1 MNKDLDDRLIP
12 NGEYRDAQNISVGK
26 SEDDDIGALENVLGN
41 SLVAGSQLLTFND
54 QNISVNSAG
63 NSVTIDGNVAAEP
76 GMTIK
81 GVDSST
87 GLPFITIVTSIVYN
101 GGLNQTTLTTAYDTQ
116 TTAANDKVDV
126 FFPLEVIGQYS
137 DKPNNRI
144 ILFLTNKDVNAV
156 WPPNITNY
164 YNPITQAKNYI
175 VSYTPNGAVPFQIV
189 AQGAFFNFSV
199 NYPMTGIT
207 MIENLLFF
215 TDNNNQPRQVN
226 VNTGINDATYY
237 TNEDHISVAKYNPYK
252 AIDLVRTTTGV
263 AGGVAGSGS
272 TVDPYI
278 ITLTNVNTAI
288 TVGMSV
294 VSQSSG
300 ASNRIVGGDFIYV
313 QAINGTSA
321 FGSLVGGS
329 GYTNAT
335 GVATTVSPV
344 GGTGLTVDITTVA
357 GAVTVVAIAD
367 AGSGYNIGDVITIT
381 GGGGNATITLTAVN
395 AITLSPS
402 AIIPLPVAT
411 DVFKFLTSTMT
422 NESLTANWAGDPD
435 FLQDKFVRFSYRF
448 KFDDNE
454 YSLMAPF
461 SQIAFVPMQKGYFF
475 TGDEDSAYQ
484 STVVN
489 WMENFIQQVQLF
501 IPLPDP
507 ATTVA
512 TSYKIKEIEI
522 LYKESDAL
530 AVKAVESIEISDI
543 TGGTITDDNT
553 NSIFYGD
560 GTFLPS
566 NILVYTYQSRK
577 PYKTLPQA
585 QTTRVYDKVPVKA
598 LAQESA
604 GNRIIYG
611 NFYNQHTPP
620 SSINYQVGTVDKN
633 TNLFNNWI
641 EYPNHS
647 IKQNRNYQVG
657 FILADKYGRQSSVIL
672 SPVELSNTPGYGG
685 STVYVPY
692 KSSSFDVKG
701 WFGNAL
707 QVIVNEV
714 IASSIATDGD
724 GAPGLYAV
732 QTNPLGFAIS
742 AGAITTVAPYTYT
755 FTLDSASFIANAFVP
770 AVGEY
775 LRGAT
780 TDYVKVT
787 DVVNA
792 TPLFTITTDGEV
804 NEIYKQLT
812 TGALADLKWA
822 YTLNTLGWY
831 SYKVVVRQR
840 QQDYYNV
847 YLPGILDG
855 YPLQLSLLPITGV
868 SSALYSANVTQ
879 IVLNS
884 VPVGLSSGMV
894 INSATGVELGTVNS
908 FSGTKINITP
918 LQASVAASDVL
929 TFTNPNTYIP
939 FPTAVPTFTLSN
951 PGTLYATTTDVAT
964 TVSPAGGSGLT
975 VDITAAGAITQVL
988 INTNGS
994 GYDVGDVLTITGGG
1008 GDATITITGFGE
1020 ISKTANIVLFND
1032 NINKVP
1038 RDLAEV
1044 GPEQKQFRSSVQ
1056 LFGRVTNTMTTGTAS
1071 NAQFY
1076 GISPD
1081 FARASNTVIAIGEA
1095 RDLNIIYDELA
1106 EPGGKT
1112 NFYQIDTN
1120 PLIGRISTPTAVG
1133 VISTSSVDTNM
1144 APYLAVY
1151 ETEPNESL
1159 LDLYWETA
1167 TEGLIADLNADVLTG
1182 FTGPASF
1189 TTLSYLQYENQL
1201 SAGLTGVSDSSIV
1214 SVGGTTLTLT
1224 SAVANL
1230 VSGMEIYLSD
1240 VRVGSINGAPVGAV
1254 LTITAAIVE
1263 VPAASTLIFYSPVTG
1278 NQYSRYISDFFW
1290 PVSSEGANITDA
1302 EITIAAV
1309 NTQLALPPVTAK
1321 FGIYG
1326 PVTHGGV
1333 GGAHRLTIVLDEFVF
1348 QHDSSTPSG
1357 RDIYTFSLNVT
1368 PESTGVTTQ
1377 LSTTGSLTNIVP
1389 AVTNTPVER
1398 TNLDTILV
1406 DYLGNSSSPN
1416 NTDLAQNGSSF
1427 TTQQETGLK
1436 FEFDPIP
1443 TSSFSIGEFTG
1454 IISQVANTNAQGSY
1468 TLSVKTTDAVNP
1480 SGGAIGTGSENVTIS
1495 QVITLGASAVNSTAL
1510 SGIPCVSN
1518 VSPTDSAS
1526 NLITDRAV
1534 VAQGDISSGPAYT
1547 YTGVWYIADSILTSS
1562 DLPVTPVM
1570 DQNSGLPYRLGTAAH
1585 TAGEIAFLLNSR
1597 LYKATSTPGP
1607 ANPRAQ
1613 LTWKAWRRP
1622 VGSSGSTGWATP
1634 TDINQT
1640 DLTSGV
1646 AVAFTPGD
1654 YDSATIGQTMFN
1666 QVVLALAFEE
1676 DNVSDDTWEY
1686 CIAATS
1692 MGNTLVDGGT
1702 TEKLV
1707 AWVQSTDLNFPACV
1721 VDNGAVITNTY
1732 YANSYYGY
1740 GRTSGQALNTCAI
1753 STVNLL
1759 YSAIPYGEYVN
1770 QFFTTTVRTVSWT
1783 PTNYDQTNPYYTWNV
1798 YHSSINGAATTL
1810 NPFTTLSFSGR
1821 FNSGLG
1827 SVYRDPSVSFTGP
1840 DIYSC
1845 WTGVSVATTPQR
1857 RGKS

>member
-1 MNKDLDDRLIP
+1 
-12 NGEYRDAQNISVGK
+12 
-26 SEDDDIGALENVLGN
+26 
-41 SLVAGSQLLTFND
+41 
-54 QNISVNSAG
+54 
-63 NSVTIDGNVAAEP
+63 
-76 GMTIK
+76 
-81 GVDSST
+81 
-87 GLPFITIVTSIVYN
+87 
-101 GGLNQTTLTTAYDTQ
+101 
-116 TTAANDKVDV
+116 
-126 FFPLEVIGQYS
+126 
-137 DKPNNRI
+137 
-144 ILFLTNKDVNAV
+144 
-156 WPPNITNY
+156 
-164 YNPITQAKNYI
+164 
-175 VSYTPNGAVPFQIV
+175 
-189 AQGAFFNFSV
+189 
-199 NYPMTGIT
+199 
-207 MIENLLFF
+207 
-215 TDNNNQPRQVN
+215 
-226 VNTGINDATYY
+226 
-237 TNEDHISVAKYNPYK
+237 
-252 AIDLVRTTTGV
+252 
-263 AGGVAGSGS
+263 
-272 TVDPYI
+272 
-278 ITLTNVNTAI
+278 
-288 TVGMSV
+288 
-294 VSQSSG
+294 
-300 ASNRIVGGDFIYV
+300 
-313 QAINGTSA
+313 
-321 FGSLVGGS
+321 
-329 GYTNAT
+329 
-335 GVATTVSPV
+335 
-344 GGTGLTVDITTVA
+344 
-357 GAVTVVAIAD
+357 
-367 AGSGYNIGDVITIT
+367 
-381 GGGGNATITLTAVN
+381 
-395 AITLSPS
+395 
-402 AIIPLPVAT
+402 
-411 DVFKFLTSTMT
+411 MT

-484 STVVN
+484 STVID

-566 NILVYTYQSRK
+566 NVLVYTYQSRK

-611 NFYNQHTPP
+611 NFYNKHTPP

-672 SPVELSNTPGYGG
+672 SPVELSNTAGYGG

-742 AGAITTVAPYTYT
+742 AGAISGNIYT

-780 TDYVKVT
+780 TDFVKVT

-812 TGALADLKWA
+812 TGPLADLKWA

-855 YPLQLSLLPITGV
+855 YPLQISTSPITGV
-868 SSALYSANVTQ
+868 SSASYSANVTQ

-884 VPVGLSSGMV
+884 APVGLSSGMV
-894 INSATGVELGTVNS
+894 INSAAGVELGTVNS
-908 FSGTKINITP
+908 FSGTTINITP

-964 TVSPAGGSGLT
+964 TVSPAGGSSLT

-1095 RDLNIIYDELA
+1095 KDLNIIYDELA

-1120 PLIGRISTPTAVG
+1120 PLIGRISTPTAIG

-1151 ETEPNESL
+1151 ETEPQESL

-1224 SAVANL
+1224 GAVANL

-1254 LTITAAIVE
+1254 LTITAAIIE
-1263 VPAASTLIFYSPVTG
+1263 VPATSTLIFYSPVTG
-1278 NQYSRYISDFFW
+1278 NQYSRYVSDFFW

-1302 EITIAAV
+1302 TITIAAV
-1309 NTQLALPPVTAK
+1309 NTQLALPPITAK

-1333 GGAHRLTIVLDEFVF
+1333 AGAHRLTIVSDEFVF
-1348 QHDSSTPSG
+1348 QHDSSTPIG
-1357 RDIYTFSLNVT
+1357 RDIYTFTLNVT
-1368 PESTGVTTQ
+1368 PLSTEDLTQ

-1534 VAQGDISSGPAYT
+1534 VAQGDISSGYS
-1547 YTGVWYIADSILTSS
+1547 YVGVWYIADSILTSVS
-1562 DLPVTPVM
+1562 LPVTPSM

-1692 MGNTLVDGGT
+1692 MGNTFVDGGT

-1721 VDNGAVITNTY
+1721 VDNGTVITNTY

-1810 NPFTTLSFSGR
+1810 NPFITLSFSGR

-1840 DIYSC
+1840 DVYSC

>member
-41 SLVAGSQLLTFND
+41 SLITGSQLLTFNN
-54 QNISVNSAG
+54 QNVSINGAG
-63 NSVTIDGNVAAEP
+63 NSVTIDGNIAVEA
-76 GMTIK
+76 GMTIT
-81 GVDSST
+81 GIDSNTS
-87 GLPFITIVTSIVYN
+87 LPFITIVTAVSYDPVTN
-101 GGLNQTTLTTAYDTQ
+101 RTTLTTVYDTQ
-116 TTAANDKVDV
+116 TTSANDKVDV

-156 WPPNITNY
+156 WPPLITDY

-175 VSYTPNGAVPFQIV
+175 VSYTPNGVVPFQIV

-252 AIDLVRTTTGV
+252 AIDLVRTTEATLVSFTGTGV
-263 AGGVAGSGS
+263 
-272 TVDPYI
+272 TIDPYI
-278 ITLTNVNTAI
+278 LTIAANTAI

-300 ASNRIVGGDFIYV
+300 ASNRIVGDDFIYV
-313 QAINGTSA
+313 QAVNPAGT
-321 FGSLVGGS
+321 L
-329 GYTNAT
+329 
-335 GVATTVSPV
+335 
-344 GGTGLTVDITTVA
+344 
-357 GAVTVVAIAD
+357 
-367 AGSGYNIGDVITIT
+367 
-381 GGGGNATITLTAVN
+381 
-395 AITLSPS
+395 ITLSPS
-402 AIIPLPVAT
+402 AASIPTIPLPVAN
-411 DVFKFLTSTMT
+411 DVFKFLISSMT

-484 STVVN
+484 STVVD

-884 VPVGLSSGMV
+884 VPLGLSSGMV

-908 FSGTKINITP
+908 FSGTTINITP
-918 LQASVAASDVL
+918 LQAGVAASDVL

-1038 RDLAEV
+1038 RDLVEV

-1076 GISPD
+1076 GITPD

-1120 PLIGRISTPTAVG
+1120 PLIGRISTPTAIG

-1189 TTLSYLQYENQL
+1189 TALSYLQYENQL
-1201 SAGLTGVSDSSIV
+1201 SAGLTGVSNLSTVSI
-1214 SVGGTTLTLT
+1214 GGTTLTLT
-1224 SAVANL
+1224 GAVANL
-1230 VSGMEIYLSD
+1230 VSGMEIYLSG
-1240 VRVGSINGAPVGAV
+1240 VRVGNINGAPVGAV
-1254 LTITAAIVE
+1254 LTITAAIIE
-1263 VPAASTLIFYSPVTG
+1263 VPPTSTLIFYSPTSG
-1278 NQYSRYISDFFW
+1278 NQYSRYVSDFFW

-1302 EITIAAV
+1302 TITINAV
-1309 NTQLALPPVTAK
+1309 NAQLLNENVTTK

-1326 PVTHGGV
+1326 PGTAAAD
-1333 GGAHRLTIVLDEFVF
+1333 GAGNIGAYRLTIASDEFVF
-1348 QHDSSTPSG
+1348 EYNSSTPSG
-1357 RDIYTFSLNVT
+1357 KDIYTFTLNVT
-1368 PESTGVTTQ
+1368 PLSTGDTTT

-1398 TNLDTILV
+1398 TNLDTTLV

-1427 TTQQETGLK
+1427 TTEQETGLK
-1436 FEFDPIP
+1436 FEFDPTP
-1443 TSSFSIGEFTG
+1443 TGSFSIGEFTG

-1480 SGGAIGTGSENVTIS
+1480 SGGAIGIGSENVTIS

-1534 VAQGDISSGPAYT
+1534 VAQADIFSGPAYT

-1607 ANPRAQ
+1607 ANPKAQ

-1676 DNVSDDTWEY
+1676 DNAANDTWEY

-1692 MGNTLVDGGT
+1692 MGNTFVDGGT

-1721 VDNGAVITNTY
+1721 VDNGDVIVSSYSSAT
-1732 YANSYYGY
+1732 YYGY
-1740 GRTSGQALNTCAI
+1740 RNSSGYALNTCYA
-1753 STVNLL
+1753 SVLGPL
-1759 YSAIPYGEYVN
+1759 YSSIPYGEYLN
-1770 QFFTTTVRTVSWT
+1770 QLFTDVTRTISWT
-1783 PTNYDQTNPYYTWNV
+1783 PTNYDQTNPYYTWNT
-1798 YHSSINGAATTL
+1798 YTDSSPTIK
-1810 NPFTTLSFSGR
+1810 PFTGLVLSGR